1 MTKAEERAL
10 EKYPAKIAKCI
21 IFPETKGADFNTV
34 KRKAYQE
41 GYEQAEKDLDL
52 TWEDI
57 RVIAKLLEDITG
69 GDLPVEFS
77 DLGTEGCYKEVLR
90 RFKEF
95 HT

>member
-1 MTKAEERAL
+1 MDK
-10 EKYPAKIAKCI
+10 
-21 IFPETKGADFNTV
+21 NN
-34 KRKAYQE
+34 
-41 GYEQAEKDLDL
+41 L

-77 DLGTEGCYKEVLR
+77 NLGTEGCYKEVLR

-95 HT
+95 HI